1 MLQKGLIAALL
12 AGLLSGCAH
21 YMYDGQKFTDR
32 SKAEAAQRAQFDN
45 VRSAAAFKPRAK
57 PVAKNLRFVM
67 PTKTLMLER
76 GILPTGSAD
85 GRDYVATTL
94 HADFRFTG
102 ELIRQRNIFEN
113 MSVEES
119 ADAGHVTPKPG
130 ESVIYFYMPD
140 SKTGAWY
147 YISQATA
154 RTPLNFDRGN
164 PERVGKIK
172 YFIDSVEALAAG
184 EPR

>member
-119 ADAGHVTPKPG
+119 ADAGHVAPKPG
-130 ESVIYFYMPD
+130 ESVIYCLSASRGGPENTD
-140 SKTGAWY
+140 CRTRLSHSSTGTTSPAPFL
-147 YISQATA
+147 SQPKLHWAFRRMHVFA
-154 RTPLNFDRGN
+154 
-164 PERVGKIK
+164 V
-172 YFIDSVEALAAG
+172 
-184 EPR
+184 

>member
-1 MLQKGLIAALL
+1 MLCKRLIPALL
-12 AGLLSGCAH
+12 IVFICGCAH
-21 YMYDGQKFTDR
+21 YMYDGQKFGDR
-32 SKAEAAQRAQFDN
+32 SKAEAAQRAQFESI
-45 VRSAAAFKPRAK
+45 RSAAAFKPRAT
-57 PVAKNLRFVM
+57 PVARNLRFVM
-67 PTKTLMLER
+67 PSKTLMLDR

-102 ELIRQRNIFEN
+102 ELIRQRNIFGT

-119 ADAGHVTPKPG
+119 SDAGHVAPKPG
-130 ESVIYFYMPD
+130 ETVIYFYMPD
-140 SKTGAWY
+140 SKTGSWY
-147 YISQATA
+147 YISQTTA

-164 PERVGKIK
+164 PEKVGKIK

-184 EPR
+184 EPK